1 MVCIPLTQQVLAD
14 TRIVLEHVKWRAAK
28 RVGPEPDLS
37 KIPPRFQLFADNV
50 PDIFAPWIAKTHV
63 VTLALYLCGGERPH
77 CMPSTTETD
86 AEASAELFKR
96 RELAK
101 GGNQGGGYGGGKGPR
116 R

>member
-14 TRIVLEHVKWRAAK
+14 TRIVIEHVKWRAAK
-28 RVGPEPDLS
+28 GVGPEPDLS

-50 PDIFAPWIAKTHV
+50 PDVFAPWISRMPTIN
-63 VTLALYLCGGERPH
+63 LAIYLCGGERPPH
-77 CMPSTTETD
+77 MPLTAETD
-86 AEASAELFKR
+86 AEAVAELLRR
-96 RELAK
+96 RELAR